1 MKKIDLKTLEK
12 KIKIRELD
20 ISDFDALIDLQKL
33 CFPGMH
39 T

>member
-12 KIKIRELD
+12 KIKIRQLEA
-20 ISDFDALIDLQKL
+20 SDFDALIELQKL
-33 CFPGMH
+33 CFPGML